1 MLAFFRSMIQSRLG
15 AIVGVVF
22 LLLIALAFAGAD
34 VTGLRT
40 GSLLGGDTVATIGHA
55 TVTGSELDRTIR
67 SAFDSERQ
75 QNPTLTLKGFLGEGA
90 FDEVLAGLIDR
101 AAVQEWGQMYGIG
114 ASTRLVDSE
123 IAKLPAFQGP
133 DGKFSQTAYDALLAQ
148 RGLTDRA
155 VRDDLTKGLMARQLL
170 SPAALGGTMP
180 REATMRFAALLKE
193 KRTGSILFIPSD
205 PFAPKTPASDQQL
218 AAFYQGN
225 TARYQ
230 RPEHRTI
237 RYALLDDASLKNVP
251 APSDAEVQQR
261 YKANAALYAASELRS
276 ITQVIVP
283 TEAAAKALTAEIAG
297 GKTIEAA
304 AAAKGLS
311 ASKIAD
317 KTRDALA
324 GQTSKAVA
332 DAVFAAAK
340 GKLITPAKGS
350 LGWTVA
356 RIDAVTTRAG
366 KSLEQARAEI
376 VAALTAD
383 KRKAALVDLSTR
395 AEEQFEN
402 GSSLSDVAKSL
413 GLTVV
418 TAEPVLADGTLYGKP
433 GTAAPTDVTPLVQA
447 AFGMDREGQAQVAPL
462 EQGVK
467 FALFDVAQIAPA
479 AAPPLAEVKEQV
491 ARDYA
496 LRQGAAAAKAA
507 ADKVLAAV
515 ARKQTLADAA
525 KAAGVALPKVDDV
538 ALTREQVNA
547 MQPKIPAPIALMF
560 TMVKG
565 AAKRLE
571 APNGAG
577 WVIVQLKDV
586 EPGQIAPNDPVI
598 AAASGEFGRLVG
610 KEYAEE
616 LRAAFRAEVGVKR
629 NESAIRTLRTT
640 LNGPAGGN
648 Q

>member
-1 MLAFFRSMIQSRLG
+1 MLAFFRSMIQSRFG
-15 AIVGVVF
+15 AIIGVVF

-40 GSLLGGDTVATIGHA
+40 GNLLGGDAVATIGHA
-55 TVTGSELDRTIR
+55 GLSGSELDRTIR
-67 SAFDSERQ
+67 SAYDNERQ
-75 QNPTLTLKGFLGEGA
+75 QNPTLTLKQFLAEGA
-90 FDEVLAGLIDR
+90 FDEVLRGLIDR
-101 AAVQEWGQMYGIG
+101 AAVEEWGKAYGIG
-114 ASTRLVDSE
+114 ASSRLVDSE

-133 DGKFSQTAYDALLAQ
+133 DGKFSQAAYDQLLAQ
-148 RGLTDRA
+148 RGLSDKI
-155 VRDDLTKGLMARQLL
+155 VRDDLTKGLLARQLL
-170 SPAALGGTMP
+170 SPAELGGTMP

-205 PFAPKTPASDQQL
+205 PFAPKVPASDQQL

-237 RYALLDDASLKNVP
+237 RYALLDDKSLKAVV
-251 APSDAEVQQR
+251 APSEAEIQQR

-283 TEAAAKALTAEIAG
+283 TEAAAKALAAEVAG
-297 GKTIEAA
+297 GKAIEAA

-311 ASKIAD
+311 ASKVAD
-317 KTRDALA
+317 KARDALA
-324 GQTSKAVA
+324 AQTSKAVA
-332 DAVFAAAK
+332 DAVFATAK
-340 GKLITPAKGS
+340 GKFITPAKGS

-356 RIDAVTTRAG
+356 RVDAVTTKPG

-376 VAALTAD
+376 VTALTAD
-383 KRKAALVDLSTR
+383 KRKAALVDISTR

-402 GSSLSDVAKSL
+402 GTSLADVAKTL
-413 GLTVV
+413 GLTLV
-418 TAEPVLADGTLYGKP
+418 TAEPVLADGTLYAKP
-433 GTAAPTDVTPLVQA
+433 GTAAPTDVTPLIQA

-462 EQGVK
+462 EQGAR

-479 AAPPLAEVKEQV
+479 AAPPLAEVKTQV

-496 LRQGAAAAKAA
+496 LQQGSAAAKAA

-515 ARKQTLADAA
+515 ARKQPLADAA
-525 KAAGVALPKVDDV
+525 KALGVTLPKVDDV
-538 ALTREQVNA
+538 TLTREQVNA

-565 AAKRLE
+565 GAKRLE

-577 WVIVQLKDV
+577 WVVVQLKDV
-586 EPGQIAPNDPVI
+586 VPGQIAPNDPVI
-598 AAASGEFGRLVG
+598 SAASGEFGRLVG

-629 NESAIRTLRTT
+629 NEGNIRTLRGT
-640 LNGPAGGN
+640 LGGG